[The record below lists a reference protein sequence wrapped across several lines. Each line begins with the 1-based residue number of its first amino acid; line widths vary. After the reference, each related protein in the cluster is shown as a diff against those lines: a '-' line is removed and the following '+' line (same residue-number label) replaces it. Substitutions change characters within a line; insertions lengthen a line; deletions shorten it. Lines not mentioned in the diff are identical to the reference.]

1 MLNHFET
8 TARIYIVQL
17 IYPRSLL
24 DKASVFPN
32 SILFTPVL
40 FSQVGCGCGFLSMLA
55 ADAEAARVIAIESSA
70 IAKIAQQIVAD
81 NQLDNVVTIIRGKV
95 EEVELPEGIKEV
107 DIIIAEWV
115 GHGLF
120 IKNKLASLIFAREKW
135 LAPDGHVFPDRC
147 RLFIGGAEGALW
159 REERYGF
166 WNQVCCVHI
175 AF

>member
-1 MLNHFET
+1 
-8 TARIYIVQL
+8 
-17 IYPRSLL
+17 
-24 DKASVFPN
+24 
-32 SILFTPVL
+32 
-40 FSQVGCGCGFLSMLA
+40 MLA

-95 EEVELPEGIKEV
+95 EEVELPDGIQEV

-120 IKNKLASLIFAREKW
+120 SKNKLASLIFARDKW
-135 LAPDGHVFPDRC
+135 LAPDGLVFPDRC

-159 REERYGF
+159 REDRFGF
-166 WNQVCCVHI
+166 WKQVCI
-175 AF
+175 ALYPHFLYSTDHMAAQNGALLQYSGAWDQHG

>member
-1 MLNHFET
+1 MVRTNLICRQFLEIAT
-8 TARIYIVQL
+8 SFAARWCLRYEKLKPGYVCAYI
-17 IYPRSLL
+17 
-24 DKASVFPN
+24 DF
-32 SILFTPVL
+32 L

-55 ADAEAARVIAIESSA
+55 ADAEASRVIGIESSA

-81 NQLDNVVTIIRGKV
+81 NQLDEVVTVIRGKV
-95 EEVELPEGIKEV
+95 EEVELPDGIKEV

-120 IKNKLASLIFAREKW
+120 SKNKLGSLIYARDKW
-135 LAPDGHVFPDRC
+135 LAPDGLVFPDRC

-166 WNQVCCVHI
+166 WNQV
-175 AF
+175 

>member
-1 MLNHFET
+1 ML
-8 TARIYIVQL
+8 RL
-17 IYPRSLL
+17 WPRSFS
-24 DKASVFPN
+24 D
-32 SILFTPVL
+32 IL

-55 ADAEAARVIAIESSA
+55 ADAEASRVIGIESSA

-95 EEVELPEGIKEV
+95 EEVELPEDINEV

-120 IKNKLASLIFAREKW
+120 PKNKLASLIFARDKW
-135 LAPDGHVFPDRC
+135 LAPDGLVFPDRC

-159 REERYGF
+159 REQRYGF
-166 WNQVCCVHI
+166 WNQVCLNSMKLPNSCNVI
-175 AF
+175 LISRCMGST